1 MWPSSVLPTILTVRV
16 SVYTTLLGVSLF
28 WKVKCCANSFRWV
41 LTLNYILRPG
51 GNPAAVSP
59 SSSQAERTHTLC
71 VFTGRFNGV
80 EMAATSGMLASA
92 AVTSDG
98 KGLQAVGVD
107 EPSFFTRLADPAVKT
122 CRSAA
127 SWGREGSVALRF
139 CPPQF
144 FCTCRLTGFTK
155 TPWLTHN
162 TNIVALLGRKTLA
175 LGIWISIM

>member
-1 MWPSSVLPTILTVRV
+1 MKNEMLCKLIQVGFNPQLH
-16 SVYTTLLGVSLF
+16 
-28 WKVKCCANSFRWV
+28 
-41 LTLNYILRPG
+41 LNQSDQG
-51 GNPAAVSP
+51 GNPAAVAL

-80 EMAATSGMLASA
+80 EMAATSGMPASA

-127 SWGREGSVALRF
+127 S
-139 CPPQF
+139 
-144 FCTCRLTGFTK
+144 
-155 TPWLTHN
+155 
-162 TNIVALLGRKTLA
+162 
-175 LGIWISIM
+175 